1 MYGAFYTPHFW
12 IFSILD
18 VVVVPDLALEH
29 KNKLGLK
36 LVKNI

>member
-1 MYGAFYTPHFW
+1 MCGAFYTPDFW

-18 VVVVPDLALEH
+18 VAIVLDLALEG

-36 LVKNI
+36 LVKNL

>member
-1 MYGAFYTPHFW
+1 MYGAFYTPDFW
-12 IFSILD
+12 IFPILD
-18 VVVVPDLALEH
+18 VAIVLDLALEG